1 MHRQAI
7 LDRALVYRRVTQMHF
22 CDAARILASSIVRL
36 RLPEQDGHQCPRLMA
51 AGVNLNRIEIVD
63 GLGSSCDEGEI
74 LSDIDPDEVMARAFA

>member
-1 MHRQAI
+1 M
-7 LDRALVYRRVTQMHF
+7 VT
-22 CDAARILASSIVRL
+22 
-36 RLPEQDGHQCPRLMA
+36 PRLMA